1 MTGELTLEGAERVGA
16 ARGKRANEIGRPR
29 EAVTAVGF
37 EKETRELTPLA
48 QPGAPLYAGAAAF

>member
-16 ARGKRANEIGRPR
+16 ARGKRADEIGQPR

-37 EKETRELTPLA
+37 EETRELTPLA
-48 QPGAPLYAGAAAF
+48 RRGAPLDAGAATF

>member
-1 MTGELTLEGAERVGA
+1 MTG
-16 ARGKRANEIGRPR
+16 
-29 EAVTAVGF
+29 VGF